1 MKTFLDYPK
10 KKKRT
15 QYYNR
20 TESNYQ
26 KFGQSL
32 KILTEQSLKT
42 DQTLILVCIGTDRIT
57 GDCLG
62 PLVGHKLSRVVPHP
76 ERVYGTLKEPV
87 HAQNLKQVITGIKR
101 SYSNPFLLV
110 VDASLGLEDHI
121 GYITLSDGPL
131 RPGEGVKK
139 RLPAVGEISITG
151 IVNSSSE
158 NSGLLLQNTRLHL
171 VEELADYIF
180 MGIISG
186 LYHFMI

>member
-1 MKTFLDYPK
+1 MRTLLDYPK

-42 DQTLILVCIGTDRIT
+42 NETLILVCIGSDRIT

-62 PLVGHKLSRVVPHP
+62 PLVGHKLSRIVPHP
-76 ERVYGTLKEPV
+76 ERIYGTLKEPV
-87 HAQNLKQVITGIKR
+87 HAQNLHRVLSDIKKTYPR
-101 SYSNPFLLV
+101 PFLIV
-110 VDASLGLEDHI
+110 IDASLGLTDHI
-121 GYITLSDGPL
+121 GYITLSNGPL

-139 RLPAVGEISITG
+139 RLPAIGEISITG
-151 IVNSSSE
+151 IVNASSDNGS
-158 NSGLLLQNTRLHL
+158 LLLQNTRLHL

-186 LYHFMI
+186 LHHLMI